1 MEILRFKEL
10 EENSYWCYQDND
22 TIGFMLLK
30 DKEEEAEE
38 YELSLGTAKKHYKM
52 KFKAS
57 IKKHILNTLSLITNQ

>member
-22 TIGFMLLK
+22 IIGFMLLQ

-38 YELSLGTAKKHYKM
+38 YEL
-52 KFKAS
+52 
-57 IKKHILNTLSLITNQ
+57 